1 MFRIKKIK
9 NLSLS
14 EIKIDNLF
22 YFERKPPLFVF
33 FIFSF
38 LFFFILSL
46 LFFNSKIF
54 VSYLFFYIL
63 IIVPLQSFIFFGYG
77 DSNIDYSEKIADLVI
92 KNKSQ
97 QDLKKEIDDLINHND
112 FVKHYLELFYKDYD
126 VFKKELLPILNW
138 LERIRLAYNSKHF
151 FHYFNDNKLN
161 NEKLMD
167 LKHIALLIYLNNVF
181 FELNNRGFLKLSCK
195 EDYSNIINKYRINQ
209 LRKIK
214 ETILLPLKDLKFN
227 DLKS

>member
-1 MFRIKKIK
+1 MFRIEKIK

-22 YFERKPPLFVF
+22 YFKRRPPLFAF

-38 LFFFILSL
+38 SFFFILSI

-54 VSYLFFYIL
+54 VLYLFFYIL
-63 IIVPLQSFIFFGYG
+63 IIIPLQSFIFFGYG
-77 DSNIDYSEKIADLVI
+77 DSNVDYSEKISDFVI

-112 FVKHYLELFYKDYD
+112 FVKYFLELFYKDYET
-126 VFKKELLPILNW
+126 FKKELLPILNW
-138 LERIRLAYNSKHF
+138 SERIHLVYNSKHF
-151 FHYFNDNKLN
+151 FHYFNDNEEN

-167 LKHIALLIYLNNVF
+167 LKHITLLIYLNNVF
-181 FELNNRGFLKLSCK
+181 FELNDWELLKSYCK
-195 EDYSNIINKYRINQ
+195 DYPNLINKYRIHQ
-209 LRKIK
+209 LKIAK
-214 ETILLPLKDLKFN
+214 EKILLPLKDLKFN
-227 DLKS
+227 